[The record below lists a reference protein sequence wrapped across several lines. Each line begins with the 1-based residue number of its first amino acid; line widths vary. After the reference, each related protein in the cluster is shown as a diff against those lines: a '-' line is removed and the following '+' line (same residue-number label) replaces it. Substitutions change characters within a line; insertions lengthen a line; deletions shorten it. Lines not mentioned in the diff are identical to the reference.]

1 MMVVVVWKQ
10 LVKDNSYK
18 HEGIRTTNV
27 KAIGLRWSFVLLKYY
42 LGG

>member
-10 LVKDNSYK
+10 LMKDNSYK
-18 HEGIRTTNV
+18 HESIRTTNV